1 MPIFSR
7 TISYCVR
14 IFNQRELLDFS
25 AHDVVIAT
33 FVLMIFTPLMDG
45 RVEATYRGKFD

>member
-7 TISYCVR
+7 TVSYCVH

-25 AHDVVIAT
+25 AHDVVAT
-33 FVLMIFTPLMDG
+33 PRFADDNYSSNLI
-45 RVEATYRGKFD
+45 VEATYRGKFD